1 MFQRS
6 SAAPAGCGFVPCETE
21 QRAEKRGGFH
31 GRAEEGP
38 GGAALGLSPGTVW
51 EQNRA
56 LAAAPAPRAARCS
69 KVLSQHADQRADAV
83 QRVLHLP
90 VSLCSVCCGE
100 AAAGGQL
107 SACSAVAPCCP
118 QGFVPAGVL
127 SVGGSGRPCRC
138 SHPAR
143 WCCRPQ
149 RDVVPSISC
158 SHVSVSCGSEGLNG
172 PGGGWGLVWVDMQE
186 DLFSSYLLKV
196 K

>member
-1 MFQRS
+1 MC
-6 SAAPAGCGFVPCETE
+6 PARLNNGQKNG
-21 QRAEKRGGFH
+21 GGFH

-107 SACSAVAPCCP
+107 SACSAAAPCCP

-172 PGGGWGLVWVDMQE
+172 PGGWGLVWVDMQE
-186 DLFSSYLLKV
+186 DLFSSYLLRV